1 MPIRRA
7 ALVALLILLL
17 VPPARGQ
24 ETAAPGPPPGG
35 SGAPG
40 QSTVSVLESVLPRRC
55 GVCHLDKA
63 PAGPAGLIVFKPPG
77 SQTGAGDAGICY
89 SCHNGIVS
97 DDRRTHWSGRHH
109 PASGKVT
116 CGSCHTPHVQAPN
129 VRPFMR
135 YQQGSYAFC
144 TTCHPGRRAGD
155 SGEHPAVAAEKGRAQ
170 DCGGCHVVHRAQG
183 HGLIRAASAES
194 LCGPC
199 HGENPSRAGV
209 GPGMATHVT
218 GKNGPPCLGCHN
230 VHKTVGGKMLLGKE
244 ALDGRLCR
252 QCHREE
258 LLLREGGGQ
267 SPGRTRQGDLSLLSP
282 DAQRREAGGAPRP
295 ARCALGGAGYDL
307 SPLPC
312 GRGGSRQG
320 RGVESSPGCGCRQ

>member
-1 MPIRRA
+1 M
-7 ALVALLILLL
+7 
-17 VPPARGQ
+17 
-24 ETAAPGPPPGG
+24 
-35 SGAPG
+35 
-40 QSTVSVLESVLPRRC
+40 LPRRC

-63 PAGPAGLIVFKPPG
+63 PAGAAGLIAFKPPG
-77 SQTGAGDAGICY
+77 GQTGAGDAGICY

-97 DDRRTHWSGRHH
+97 DDRRTLWSGRHH

-135 YQQGSYAFC
+135 YPQGSYAFC

-183 HGLIRAASAES
+183 DGLIRAASAES

-199 HGENPSRAGV
+199 HGENPSRAGR

-218 GKNGPPCLGCHN
+218 GKSGPPCLGCHN
-230 VHKTVGGKMLLGKE
+230 VHKTVGGKMLLGKA

-252 QCHREE
+252 QCHEQQ
-258 LLLREGGGQ
+258 LLLREGRGQ
-267 SPGRTRQGDLSLLSP
+267 SPGRTR
-282 DAQRREAGGAPRP
+282 
-295 ARCALGGAGYDL
+295 
-307 SPLPC
+307 
-312 GRGGSRQG
+312 
-320 RGVESSPGCGCRQ
+320 